1 MPYMMTLLQPLT
13 ALLAWSGIMMLW
25 LYVTRFKALKEAGI
39 SLKGRVG
46 SKGSDLDGAI
56 DPKAQWKAHNYNHLM
71 EQPTLFYA
79 TIIALVL
86 MGDASL
92 ISAVLAWGYVGLRV
106 AHSLEQ
112 ALTNRVAVRFPL
124 FAAASLCL
132 LALIGKLVLAV
143 FFADLR

>member
-1 MPYMMTLLQPLT
+1 MFVGATGVARVIQRTCEAM
-13 ALLAWSGIMMLW
+13 
-25 LYVTRFKALKEAGI
+25 KEAGI

-79 TIIALVL
+79 AVISLVL
-86 MGDASL
+86 LGDGSVISSL
-92 ISAVLAWGYVGLRV
+92 LAWGYVGLRI

-112 ALTNRVAVRFPL
+112 ALTNRVAIRFPL
-124 FAAASLCL
+124 FALASICL
-132 LALIGKLVLAV
+132 LGLIAKLVVAV
-143 FFADLR
+143 FVTS